1 MSKNE
6 PEWNDSVI
14 SEAPSIKKLSTGMR
28 LILLSASILVLSAGV
43 DLTLLTEQTSTYFA
57 WTIQPPITAAFLG
70 AGYLASFLLEF
81 LAYRE
86 KTWANARIAV
96 PSVFTFTT
104 LTLIAT
110 ILHLDRFHL
119 NNPNI
124 SPKVAAYLW
133 LAIYIVVPIA
143 LLILLINEIRIQDP
157 TPKRQYTLTTLMR
170 SVIAAQGII
179 MLVTGMILFLS
190 PATASAFW
198 PWMLTPLTSRA
209 IGSWLLGIGL
219 IALHMT
225 WENDHRRNRIAYVSY
240 AFLGLLQVGSLVRYA
255 GEFNWS
261 TTVSWIYLLFI
272 ISLIPTGFLGWKA
285 SREIND

>member
-1 MSKNE
+1 MSRDKGL
-6 PEWNDSVI
+6 NDGVI
-14 SEAPSIKKLSTGMR
+14 SDTSQAKKISTGMR
-28 LILLSASILVLSAGV
+28 LILLAASILVLSAGL
-43 DLTLLTEQTSTYFA
+43 DLTLLTEQTVTYFA
-57 WTIQPPITAAFLG
+57 WTIQPPMTAAFLG
-70 AGYLASFLLEF
+70 AGYLSSFLLEF

-96 PSVFTFTT
+96 PSVLTFTT

-124 SPKVAAYLW
+124 SPKVAADLW
-133 LAIYIVVPIA
+133 LGIYIIVPIA
-143 LLILLINEIRIQDP
+143 LTILLINEIRIQDS
-157 TPKRQYTLTTLMR
+157 TPKRQYPLDILLR
-170 SVIAAQGII
+170 HVIATQGVI
-179 MLVTGMILFLS
+179 MLVTGMILFIA
-190 PATASAFW
+190 PATASTFW

-240 AFLGLLQVGSLVRYA
+240 ALLGLLQVTSLIRYA
-255 GEFNWS
+255 GDVNWS
-261 TTVSWIYLLFI
+261 AAGSWFYLLFI
-272 ISLIPTGFLGWKA
+272 ISIIPTGLVGWKA
-285 SREIND
+285 SRQLTN